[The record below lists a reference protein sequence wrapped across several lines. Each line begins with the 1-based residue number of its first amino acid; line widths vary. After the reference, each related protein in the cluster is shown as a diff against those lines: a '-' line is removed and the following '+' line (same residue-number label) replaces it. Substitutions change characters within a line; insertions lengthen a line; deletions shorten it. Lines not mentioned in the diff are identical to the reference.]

1 MIENLPKIWKI
12 NKTSI
17 NWSGFWSDAPKTVF
31 QLIRCFITLS
41 LTIFL
46 VIIPECL
53 YMNQNWEN
61 MISVS
66 QCFLET
72 LSNVL
77 SFLKMVIAFFFRKEL
92 QSLVND
98 IENRWIEN
106 VSDKLEDEEWTKIR
120 MCTEKQSR
128 NMTFAYLL
136 IYVGCAI
143 NFLLN
148 PVIYTVIKLNM
159 DNENVTADLLP
170 TPLLLGYPY
179 DIKTNLNN
187 FIVTH
192 IISDI
197 AIVTSLGFIAAI
209 DAFFL
214 SLINYVAGFFQLVST
229 KLRKISS
236 DLDEAKMYRRTSNE
250 MILSDLKNVVEM
262 HGIAIDF
269 VYRLEEILQIFMLA
283 QYVTSTFLLCLV
295 GFQLTMVSFFYS

>member
-170 TPLLLGYPY
+170 TPILLGYPY

-197 AIVTSLGFIAAI
+197 AILTSLGFIAAI

-214 SLINYVAGFFQLVST
+214 SLINYVAGFFKLVST

-269 VYRLEEILQIFMLA
+269 VYRLEEILQMFMLA

>member
-170 TPLLLGYPY
+170 TPILLGYPY

>member
-1 MIENLPKIWKI
+1 MIEDLPNIWKN

-53 YMNQNWEN
+53 YMHQNWEN

-66 QCFLET
+66 QCLLET
-72 LSNVL
+72 LTNVL
-77 SFLKMVIAFFFRKEL
+77 SFLKMVIVFFYRQEL
-92 QSLVND
+92 QYLVND

-106 VSDKLEDEEWTKIR
+106 VSEDEEWTKTR

-128 NMTFAYLL
+128 TITLAYLF

-148 PVIYTVIKLNM
+148 PVIFTVVILKIN
-159 DNENVTADLLP
+159 NQNVTADLLP
-170 TPLLLGYPY
+170 TPILMGYPY

-197 AIVTSLGFIAAI
+197 AIITSLGFIAAI

-214 SLINYVAGFFQLVST
+214 SLINYVAAFFQLVSI
-229 KLRKISS
+229 KLKKISS
-236 DLDEAKMYRRTSNE
+236 DLDEAKIYRRTSSNE
-250 MILSDLKNVVEM
+250 MILDDLKNVVEM
-262 HGIAIDF
+262 HGIAIGF

-295 GFQLTMVSFFYS
+295 GFQLTMVSFFYT

>member
-236 DLDEAKMYRRTSNE
+236 DLDEAKMYRRTSHE

-269 VYRLEEILQIFMLA
+269 VYRLEEILQMFMLA